1 MFSGGDVVGWDRNL
15 LEGLGVRQEVARHA
29 QNNDKLRR
37 VLGSRGLKEPSRTNY
52 FNPKPLLTQNAPLA
66 SLLFF
71 EICLIVPVKVP
82 NILLSMKRLR
92 HVRQVVARSQV
103 EG

>member
-37 VLGSRGLKEPSRTNY
+37 VLESRGLT
-52 FNPKPLLTQNAPLA
+52 
-66 SLLFF
+66 LF
-71 EICLIVPVKVP
+71 
-82 NILLSMKRLR
+82 R
-92 HVRQVVARSQV
+92 HAFIQPR
-103 EG
+103 